1 MPVGQSARNSCSLSE
16 KALSNLIFIRHGETA
31 WNREKRFQGHSDVLL
46 NERGLLQAELLA
58 GALQREGVSRLFSSP
73 LARARQ
79 TAEIIGERLNLDV
92 EIMRELTEL
101 SFGEYEGELEA
112 DLRAKHGQ
120 GFAQWREAHYTEPAP
135 GGDSIS
141 SVKDRAAIAAE
152 AMTGASEQ
160 GSVAA
165 VAHQAIF
172 MAVKAHL
179 RGDYSV
185 QAARSYK
192 QQNNEIDIWDV
203 DERKPLK
210 RIAVFGSYAGR
221 LVKGEG

>member
-1 MPVGQSARNSCSLSE
+1 MRH
-16 KALSNLIFIRHGETA
+16 LIFIRHGETA
-31 WNREKRFQGHSDVLL
+31 WNREKRFQGHSDVPL

-58 GALQREGVSRLFSSP
+58 GALQREGVSRLLSSP

-79 TAEIIGERLNLDV
+79 TAEIIGERLNIAV
-92 EIMRELTEL
+92 EVIRELTEL
-101 SFGEYEGELEA
+101 NFGEYEGELEA
-112 DLRAKHGQ
+112 DLRAKCGPR
-120 GFAQWREAHYTEPAP
+120 FAQWREAYYTEPAP

-141 SVKDRAAIAAE
+141 SVKDRAASAVE
-152 AMTGASEQ
+152 AMTDASGQ

-165 VAHQAIF
+165 VAHQAIL
-172 MAVKAHL
+172 MAVKAYL
-179 RGDYSV
+179 KNDYSV
-185 QAARSYK
+185 KAARSYK

-221 LVKGEG
+221 LIKGGG